1 MKIVILLVTTH
12 TGIDATNIII
22 ITNIDNKNKIPVN
35 ETLLVIIY
43 SFKSSTSSIFFMMSR
58 SSVVSCSVNSL
69 GFK

>member
-35 ETLLVIIY
+35 ETITCNNLFI
-43 SFKSSTSSIFFMMSR
+43 
-58 SSVVSCSVNSL
+58 
-69 GFK
+69 